1 MSDPMNPNIQKRSTP
16 QWALYQRE
24 NFWKL
29 NDGETPPFNT
39 GMDYS
44 YAGESIPANRTVLDP
59 EKLEQQAYEKLTEAG
74 WYGGVQ
80 CHIGK

>member
-1 MSDPMNPNIQKRSTP
+1 MSDPANPNIQKRSTP

-39 GMDYS
+39 GMDYN
-44 YAGESIPANRTVLDP
+44 YAGETSKLTQNLQDP
-59 EKLEQQAYEKLTEAG
+59 IKLEQKAHEKLTEAG
-74 WYGGVQ
+74 WYVGA
-80 CHIGK
+80 